1 MYPDGFTIL
10 RGKILEDKVWAIRT
24 FSKSTSSDLQ
34 ASKKIRNLLRVIN
47 IIGQETL
54 LKTNTIQLYI
64 YDEGT
69 AEKKIIME

>member
-1 MYPDGFTIL
+1 MYPDGFTLL
-10 RGKILEDKVWAIRT
+10 RGKILEYKVRTIRA
-24 FSKSTSSDLQ
+24 FSKSTSSDFQ

>member
-10 RGKILEDKVWAIRT
+10 RGKILEYKVRAIRA
-24 FSKSTSSDLQ
+24 FSKSTSSDFQ

-47 IIGQETL
+47 INGQETL

>member
-1 MYPDGFTIL
+1 MYPNGFTQL
-10 RGKILEDKVWAIRT
+10 RGKILEYKVIAIRA
-24 FSKSTSSDLQ
+24 FCNSTSNDFQ

-64 YDEGT
+64 YDDGT
-69 AEKKIIME
+69 TEKKVVV